1 MSLLAQVD
9 TRRALTAEEYTAA
22 LARWQPMLAQL
33 VRRARAEKRAVVVVC
48 EGWDPADRLNV
59 IRRLTERLDSR
70 GYAVHAL
77 AEAEGDDAAHHYLYR
92 FWRRLPPRGH
102 VAIFDSS
109 WYRRVLAERVEGIC
123 TEDQW
128 QRAYREINQF
138 ERQLVEFGTVVL
150 KFWLHISAEEG
161 ARRFG
166 AATEAHQPIP
176 PSLHPEK
183 RAAYE
188 AAVEEMLLKT
198 NTLLAP
204 WTIVEAD
211 NTLWSCVRVL
221 RTAVE
226 VLSKALPQPAGP
238 EETASQAAEATA
250 DEQST
255 DAETR
260 RADQKERN
268 KMKARKNTDSAEG

>member
-33 VRRARAEKRAVVVVC
+33 VRRARAEKRGVVVVC

-77 AEAEGDDAAHHYLYR
+77 AEAEGDDATHHYLYR

-123 TEDQW
+123 GQDQW

-138 ERQLVEFGTVVL
+138 ERQLVEFGTIVL

-161 ARRFG
+161 ARRFA
-166 AATEAHQPIP
+166 AATEEHQQIA
-176 PSLHPEK
+176 STLHPEK

-204 WTIVEAD
+204 WTVVEAD
-211 NTLWSCVRVL
+211 NPFWSCIRVL

-226 VLSKALPQPAGP
+226 VLDGALPKPAAS
-238 EETASQAAEATA
+238 EEGAPPAEEAAAAEKLA
-250 DEQST
+250 DTETHQ
-255 DAETR
+255 AE
-260 RADQKERN
+260 QKERTRV
-268 KMKARKNTDSAEG
+268 KARKGMDSAGG

>member
-9 TRRALTAEEYTAA
+9 PRRTLTAEEYTAA

-33 VRRARAEKRAVVVVC
+33 VRQARAEKRGVVIVC

-77 AEAEGDDAAHHYLYR
+77 AEAEGDDATHHYLYR

-109 WYRRVLAERVEGIC
+109 WYRRVLAERVEGVC

-138 ERQLVEFGTVVL
+138 ERQLVEFGTIVI

-161 ARRFG
+161 VRRFG
-166 AATEAHQPIP
+166 ATTEAQQPIP
-176 PSLHPEK
+176 LTLHPEK

-204 WTIVEAD
+204 WTVVEAD
-211 NTLWSCVRVL
+211 NTLWSCVRAL

-226 VLSKALPQPAGP
+226 VLSGALSHLTGP
-238 EETASQAAEATA
+238 EETASPAAKATA
-250 DEQST
+250 ADKST

-260 RADQKERN
+260 RAEQKERN
-268 KMKARKNTDSAEG
+268 KQKS